1 MRNDFGLERL
11 NDFNQ
16 MSSDLIMNQTL
27 KFVYSDVNKIDPWVG
42 MLAENHMHNALFGE
56 TAMTIV
62 KQQFISL
69 RTEIVTIISM
79 MMHYHL

>member
-1 MRNDFGLERL
+1 M
-11 NDFNQ
+11 
-16 MSSDLIMNQTL
+16 
-27 KFVYSDVNKIDPWVG
+27 YSDVNKIDPWVG

-69 RTEIVTIISM
+69 RDGDRYYIISM
-79 MMHYHL
+79 MLHYHL